1 MGDLQAHQHRDFADG
16 QGDGAGRSRVVPVPD
31 GRSLFRPG
39 VSAARG
45 QRSLRAAPVPELR
58 RLPAHRR
65 RERYPGRRVR
75 AVRAPAG
82 LAHRPCRAARPGA
95 ARPRSLQVVLLA
107 RGVGVP
113 GRRAPRPRSAGAG
126 RTAGGALFRQR
137 PGRRARARFARDLG
151 IRGHARRRAA
161 AGEIHP
167 VGGERGDVRALP
179 RLQGRPGPHP
189 FHHEAAE
196 DLKIPDSVYNAWR
209 ITSLSTL
216 PSWVLALAVT
226 ALAAAVWLS
235 FRGFRTEPAGRR
247 RAALLAFRLM
257 AALLVLVLLLEPG
270 IELRAEPPAAR
281 WPVSSSR
288 AMGRTTPSFRK
299 ASRRPRPRS
308 CAG

>member
-1 MGDLQAHQHRDFADG
+1 
-16 QGDGAGRSRVVPVPD
+16 
-31 GRSLFRPG
+31 
-39 VSAARG
+39 
-45 QRSLRAAPVPELR
+45 
-58 RLPAHRR
+58 
-65 RERYPGRRVR
+65 
-75 AVRAPAG
+75 
-82 LAHRPCRAARPGA
+82 
-95 ARPRSLQVVLLA
+95 
-107 RGVGVP
+107 
-113 GRRAPRPRSAGAG
+113 
-126 RTAGGALFRQR
+126 AGGALFRQR

-270 IELRAEPPAAR
+270 IELRAESRVRARVALLFDTSRSMAGLFVASDGADNAELSQGVSPAAAAELR
-281 WPVSSSR
+281 RLNAPVFVLPVGAQALKDLAVEKIAVDDFAFVRNQVTVDVIVTARGFGSTEVPVVLRREGQVVAQKTIHIDGSR
-288 AMGRTTPSFRK
+288 
-299 ASRRPRPRS
+299 SRY
-308 CAG
+308 